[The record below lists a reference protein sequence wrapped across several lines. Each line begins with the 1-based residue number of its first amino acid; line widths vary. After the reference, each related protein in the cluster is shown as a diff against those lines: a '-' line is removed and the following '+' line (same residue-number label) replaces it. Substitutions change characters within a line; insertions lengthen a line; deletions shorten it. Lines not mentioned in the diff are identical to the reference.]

1 MSIRLEIRRAS
12 RFSGIALALTA
23 LAFVGCAQSP
33 RLEGSATDLVHEVSA
48 APLLPGANANVA
60 SSNELPA
67 RPPRSPGA
75 PLGDGDRRTLIH
87 VSQQEK
93 LARDFYSS
101 LSETW
106 RLDVFHTTSGS
117 EDIHADAL
125 RTLLARYKLPDPAY
139 GLGRGEFNRVDLTE
153 RYQDLIARGRF
164 SAVEA
169 LKAAASVEE
178 LEIEDI
184 TERLPHVQST
194 ELSNVLESVVS
205 SDKHHLRSLVVALR
219 RLGHT
224 YSPTRLPREQFDL
237 ILGEQALN
245 R

>member
-1 MSIRLEIRRAS
+1 MSIRLEIRRLP
-12 RFSGIALALTA
+12 RFTGLALALSA
-23 LAFVGCAQSP
+23 LVGCAKVS
-33 RLEGSATDLVHEVSA
+33 RLEEAGAELVQEVTA
-48 APLLPGANANVA
+48 APLLPGADPEP
-60 SSNELPA
+60 SEPPA
-67 RPPRSPGA
+67 RPRSPSA
-75 PLGDGDRRTLIH
+75 PLGEADRRTLLH

-139 GLGRGEFNRVDLTE
+139 GLGRGEFNRVDLSE
-153 RYQDLIARGRF
+153 RYNDLIARGRF

-178 LEIEDI
+178 LEIEHI
-184 TERLPHVQST
+184 SERLPQVQSP
-194 ELSNVLESVVS
+194 ELANVLESVVA

-219 RLGHT
+219 KLGHT
-224 YSPTRLPREQFDL
+224 YTPTRLRREQFDL

>member
-1 MSIRLEIRRAS
+1 MSIRLEIRRVRPFTAVAFALS
-12 RFSGIALALTA
+12 TLAL
-23 LAFVGCAQSP
+23 VGCAQSP
-33 RLEGSATDLVHEVSA
+33 RLEGAAADLVHEVSA
-48 APLLPGANANVA
+48 APLLPGPDAARA
-60 SSNELPA
+60 SEPPA
-67 RPPRSPGA
+67 RPRSPNA
-75 PLGDGDRRTLIH
+75 PLSDGDRRTLLH

-117 EDIHADAL
+117 EDIHADSL

-139 GLGRGEFNRVDLTE
+139 GLGRGEFNRVDLAE
-153 RYQDLIARGRF
+153 RYDDLIARGRF

-184 TERLPHVQST
+184 SDRLPRVQSP

>member
-1 MSIRLEIRRAS
+1 MRP
-12 RFSGIALALTA
+12 FTGIALALGA
-23 LAFVGCAQSP
+23 LALVGCAQSP
-33 RLEGSATDLVHEVSA
+33 RLEGSATDLVPEVSA
-48 APLLPGANANVA
+48 APLLPGSGPARGD
-60 SSNELPA
+60 EPPA
-67 RPPRSPGA
+67 RPRSPNA
-75 PLGDGDRRTLIH
+75 PLGDGDRRTLLH

-125 RTLLARYKLPDPAY
+125 RTLLGRYKLPDPAY
-139 GLGRGEFNRVDLTE
+139 GLARGEFNRVDLTE
-153 RYQDLIARGRF
+153 RYDDLIARGRF

-184 TERLPHVQST
+184 SERLPRVQSP
-194 ELSNVLESVVS
+194 ELSNVLESVVA